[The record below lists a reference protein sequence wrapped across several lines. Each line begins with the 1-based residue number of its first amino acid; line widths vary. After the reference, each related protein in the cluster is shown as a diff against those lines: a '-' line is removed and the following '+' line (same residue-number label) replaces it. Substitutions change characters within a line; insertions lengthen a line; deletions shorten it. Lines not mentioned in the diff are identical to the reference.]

1 MRWNHE
7 ASGGEPG
14 GRDFGGFARR
24 ATRPIEPN
32 GRGMRGQGHQIFVD
46 ELARFAAEC
55 GDPRVTSIA
64 ERAGAPLRVLVDGRR
79 GVGRATVARALHGAG
94 SGAGISARV
103 RGAGSPAADDA
114 CDVLVYVVAEA
125 VKPEDTAAIAA
136 ADRPVVAVLN
146 KADLAALSGRGGD
159 EPLVA
164 ARARCAELSTRA
176 GVAIIPMIGLLAVA
190 ARTDL
195 DRDGHGGCE
204 GSLWAALSALA
215 AHPGGAGLDGSFANF
230 LGADYPSDSPLPA
243 AAREHLLGALDLF
256 GIALGI
262 AAARQGRTAAQ
273 AGALFRRI
281 SGVDAVLG
289 RIAGAGAE
297 ARYQRVLAAAA
308 ELEALAVGEADLGE
322 RITGFLSRDDTVVA
336 RMAAAVDLAEAAGLD
351 PEGPGSPDMNGAGH
365 RDPAAHLPRAVR
377 WQRYSRASSSDL
389 HRACGADIA
398 RGSLRLWSQACG
410 SLPGQWA

>member
-7 ASGGEPG
+7 PSGGSPAVGNSG
-14 GRDFGGFARR
+14 GTARR
-24 ATRPIEPN
+24 AAGPIESN

-46 ELARFAAEC
+46 ELARFAAGC
-55 GDPRVTSIA
+55 ADPRVTSIA
-64 ERAGAPLRVLVDGRR
+64 ERAAAPLRLVVNGRP
-79 GVGRATVARALHGAG
+79 GVGRATVARALD
-94 SGAGISARV
+94 GAGITARV
-103 RGAGSPAADDA
+103 RGAAEADAAVDAAD
-114 CDVLVYVVAEA
+114 VVVYVLAEV
-125 VKPEDTAAIAA
+125 VKPEDAAAIAA

-146 KADLAALSGRGGD
+146 KADLTALSGRGGD

-164 ARARCAELSTRA
+164 ARARCAELSARA
-176 GVAIIPMIGLLAVA
+176 GVAVDPMIGVLAVA
-190 ARTDL
+190 ALTEL
-195 DRDGHGGCE
+195 DRDGTGGSA
-204 GSLWAALSALA
+204 GSLWAALRTLA
-215 AHPGGAGLDGSFANF
+215 AHPGGVGLDGSFAGF
-230 LGADYPSDSPLPA
+230 LGAGYPADSPLPA
-243 AAREHLLGALDLF
+243 DARERLLHALDLF

-273 AGALFRRI
+273 ARKLFRRT

-297 ARYQRVLAAAA
+297 ARYQRVLTAVA
-308 ELEALAVGEADLGE
+308 ELEALAVGDAALGE

-351 PEGPGSPDMNGAGH
+351 PEGPGSPDMNAAGH
-365 RDPAAHLPRAVR
+365 RDPTAHLPRAVR